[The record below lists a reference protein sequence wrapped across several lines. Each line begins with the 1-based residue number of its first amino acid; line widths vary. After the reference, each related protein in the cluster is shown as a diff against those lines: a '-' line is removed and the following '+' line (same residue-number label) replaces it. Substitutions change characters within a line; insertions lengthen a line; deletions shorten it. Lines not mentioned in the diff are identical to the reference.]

1 MMNDRGL
8 EYDERPWGRY
18 DCLDDQGDCRVK
30 RIVVKPG
37 CRNSYQRHKKRAEF
51 WVIVS
56 GAGRFL
62 IDDVWRDAGAG
73 EVVQVPCGAKHRW
86 HNVSE
91 VEALVLI
98 EVQTGTYFG
107 EDDEERLE
115 DDFGRVGTV
124 SICVDGKLVS

>member
-1 MMNDRGL
+1 MMNDKGL
-8 EYDERPWGRY
+8 EWDERPWGTY
-18 DCLDDQGDCRVK
+18 WCLEDEGDCRVK
-30 RIVVKPG
+30 RILVKPG
-37 CRNSYQRHKKRAEF
+37 QRNSYQRHKKRAEF

-62 IDDVWRDAGAG
+62 IDDVWVEAGVG

-86 HNVSE
+86 HNSGDQD
-91 VEALVLI
+91 LVLI

-115 DDFGRVGTV
+115 DDYGREGTV
-124 SICVDGKLVS
+124 PKCVDGKLIS